1 MTSTQY
7 RVIGSR
13 PVRHDGADKVTGKA
27 IYTADTKLPGML
39 AGFVLRSPHAHA
51 KIVSIDTSEAETT
64 PGVHAVVTGKDF
76 PNVENKMADLGEGSV
91 NLAYLSSNCMAQQ
104 KVLYRGHAVA
114 AVAATDVHIAEAAA
128 KKIKVEY
135 EVLDSVTWV
144 LDAMK
149 EDAPL
154 LHADLVTDS
163 MGDKAENPSNIP
175 VHLHFE
181 KGDAGIFSSKI
192 IPGNE
197 KKLYKG
203 KRGSRNFT

>member
-51 KIVSIDTSEAETT
+51 KIVSIDTSEAEAT

-114 AVAATDVHIAEAAA
+114 AVACP
-128 KKIKVEY
+128 
-135 EVLDSVTWV
+135 
-144 LDAMK
+144 
-149 EDAPL
+149 PL
-154 LHADLVTDS
+154 S
-163 MGDKAENPSNIP
+163 
-175 VHLHFE
+175 
-181 KGDAGIFSSKI
+181 
-192 IPGNE
+192 PGWNS
-197 KKLYKG
+197 Y
-203 KRGSRNFT
+203 T